1 MVYCTKH
8 GLRGKSAK
16 VLTTLV
22 TYIVSIYYKMWFEI
36 KCAPKMIDGPRHLL
50 KTVQLL
56 SAATPEVK
64 AVVEPVVK
72 RGAYHGH
79 SENILLI
86 LLCSDSDEDR
96 SFAVVQQII
105 CPLVACI
112 NSVIY

>member
-16 VLTTLV
+16 FYFV
-22 TYIVSIYYKMWFEI
+22 TIYYKMWFEI
-36 KCAPKMIDGPRHLL
+36 KCAPKIIDGPRHLL

-64 AVVEPVVK
+64 AVVEPVVQ

-79 SENILLI
+79 SENVLLT

-96 SFAVVQQII
+96 SFAVDKIVELRGEDS
-105 CPLVACI
+105 LVTHQ
-112 NSVIY
+112 